1 MSRRDDELDEEIRA
15 HLAMSKQDRIAR
27 GEPAEAA
34 ESAARREF
42 GSTALVKEVTREM
55 WGWNSLER
63 LVQDLRYGLRTMR
76 RSPGF
81 TAVAVL
87 SLALGIGANTAI
99 FSLIDVLML
108 RSLPVKEPQ
117 SLVEVLTR
125 RVKDHHGN
133 AFSWQTYQYLRDRNR
148 TLSELMAS
156 NRDRLY
162 TKAEGLEAEKIEGQ
176 YVTGNYFS
184 MLGIQ
189 AARGRLISA
198 EDDRMG
204 SPARVAVVS
213 WLYWKNRL
221 GLDPGIVG
229 RKITVENVPVTVI
242 GVAPPGFT
250 GLQVGWSED
259 IFVPLALE
267 PLIRP
272 ESYTSDAGYKW
283 LQLMGRTKPGVSLQ
297 QVRAEMNV
305 LFRQT
310 LEIEAA
316 DRPESKIPDWTIDIE
331 PAGAGLSRMRDEFSQ
346 PLLVLMAI
354 VGLLLAIACAN
365 VAGMLLARGAARP
378 REMALRVSLGAGRL
392 RLVRQLLTESLLLS
406 GVAAALGVVLGYAG
420 SDALVRI
427 MATGRVPIDLE
438 VRPDGRVL
446 LFTAAVAMLTGV
458 LFGMVPAVRAL
469 PLRDSARSGETST
482 RRLFGK
488 SLIVAQV
495 AFSVVLLTAAGM
507 FVRHLASLEHRNIGI
522 NRDRVLMVAL
532 DPSHSGYQDDRLA
545 RDYQGLLTR
554 LEGLPGVRSASI
566 VRIAPMSGG
575 GSDGAASVKGSPVQ
589 LHVWRNWV
597 APRYFETM
605 GMPLLAGRDF
615 TFQDRTGSPHVAI
628 INQTLAREAFGAA
641 NPLGRYVTPL
651 PDHTDSYEIIGVVGD
666 SKYVEIREVTNAT
679 TYLSTFQRARPDS
692 QFVIRTVVPPGQIA
706 GEVRREVRDLLKT
719 VLVGKVTTLAEHIDA
734 SIVQERLIALLS
746 SLFGALGS
754 LLAAIGLYGLLAY
767 TVARR
772 TNEIGIRMAVGA
784 DRLDVIRMVLR
795 EALLMVMAGLAIGI
809 PIAMAAERL
818 AAGAVPD
825 LTAGDAMTVAFGA
838 VAMLAVGLLAAYVPA
853 RRAAQVDPMEALRYE

>member
-15 HLAMSKQDRIAR
+15 HLAMARHDRIER
-27 GEPAEAA
+27 GESPQAA
-34 ESAARREF
+34 ASAARREF
-42 GSTALVKEVTREM
+42 GNPALVKEVTREM

-63 LVQDLRYGLRTMR
+63 LLQDLRYGLRTMR

-81 TAVAVL
+81 SAVAVL

-108 RSLPVKEPQ
+108 RSLPVKELE
-117 SLVEVLTR
+117 SLVELLTR

-133 AFSWQTYQYLRDRNR
+133 AFSWQTYQYFRDHNH
-148 TLSELMAS
+148 TLSELLAS

-162 TKAEGLEAEKIEGQ
+162 TQVQGLEAEKIEGQ

-189 AARGRLISA
+189 PARGRLISA
-198 EDDRMG
+198 EDDHMG

-213 WLYWKNRL
+213 WLYWRNRL
-221 GLDPGIVG
+221 GLDPGILG
-229 RKITVENVPVTVI
+229 KKITVESVPVTII
-242 GVAPPGFT
+242 GVTPPGFF

-272 ESYTSDAGYKW
+272 KSYTSDAGYKW

-297 QVRAEMNV
+297 QVHAEMNV

-310 LEIEAA
+310 LEIEAI
-316 DRPESKIPDWTIDIE
+316 DRHESKIPDWTIDIE
-331 PAGAGLSRMRDEFSQ
+331 AAGAGLSRMRDEFSK

-365 VAGMLLARGAARP
+365 VAGMLLARGTARQ
-378 REMALRVSLGAGRL
+378 REMALRISLGAGRL

-406 GVAAALGVVLGYAG
+406 GVAAALGVLLGYVG
-420 SDALVRI
+420 SDSLVRI
-427 MATGRVPIDLE
+427 MATGRVPIALQ

-446 LFTAAVAMLTGV
+446 LFTAAVALLTGV
-458 LFGMVPAVRAL
+458 LFGLVPAVRAM
-469 PLRDSARSGETST
+469 PLRNSVRGGETGT
-482 RRLFGK
+482 YRLFGK
-488 SLIVAQV
+488 GLIVSQV

-507 FVRHLASLEHRNIGI
+507 FVRNLASLENRDIGI

-532 DPSHSGYQDDRLA
+532 DPSHSGYQDDRLS
-545 RDYQGLLTR
+545 RDYRGLLAR

-566 VRIAPMSGG
+566 VWMAPMSGG
-575 GSDGAASVKGSPVQ
+575 GSDGTASVKGSPGR

-597 APRYFETM
+597 APRYFETI

-615 TFQDRTGSPHVAI
+615 NFQDRTTSPHVVI
-628 INQTLAREAFGAA
+628 INQTMAREAFGAA
-641 NPLGRYVTPL
+641 DPIGRQVTFWL
-651 PDHTDSYEIIGVVGD
+651 DVTDPYEIIGVVGD
-666 SKYVEIREVTNAT
+666 SKYMEIRETTNAT
-679 TYLSTFQRARPDS
+679 VYMATFQKARPDS
-692 QFVIRTVVPPGQIA
+692 QFVIRTAVPPAQIVS
-706 GEVRREVRDLLKT
+706 EVRREVRDLLKT
-719 VLVGKVTTLAEHIDA
+719 VLVGKVTTLAEQIDA
-734 SIVQERLIALLS
+734 SIVQERLIAMLS

-754 LLAAIGLYGLLAY
+754 VLAAIGLYGLLAY

-772 TNEIGIRMAVGA
+772 TNEIGVRMAVGA
-784 DRLDVIRMVLR
+784 NRIDVIRLVLR
-795 EALLMVMAGLAIGI
+795 EALLTVTAGLGIGI
-809 PIAMAAERL
+809 PISMGAERL
-818 AAGAVPD
+818 TAGAIPD
-825 LTAGDAMTVAFGA
+825 LSTGDAATVAFGV
-838 VAMLAVGLLAAYVPA
+838 VAMLAAGLLAAYVPA
-853 RRAAQVDPMEALRYE
+853 RRAARVDPMEALRYE